1 MVGIYHLYKR
11 KQRKGRFTSCRGE
24 KKRKGKKE
32 KVNKKKIPI
41 YKMQKRFFFIHKQSY
56 NYEE

>member
-11 KQRKGRFTSCRGE
+11 KQRKGRFTSCRC
-24 KKRKGKKE
+24 GKKKSKPKNIYSIIE
-32 KVNKKKIPI
+32 NANKVFFHS
-41 YKMQKRFFFIHKQSY
+41 QKSY

>member
-11 KQRKGRFTSCRGE
+11 KQRKGNLQVVGVRKKERE
-24 KKRKGKKE
+24 KKN
-32 KVNKKKIPI
+32 VYKKKIPL

>member
-24 KKRKGKKE
+24 KKRKGKE
-32 KVNKKKIPI
+32 KKS
-41 YKMQKRFFFIHKQSY
+41 KQEKNSII
-56 NYEE
+56 

>member
-24 KKRKGKKE
+24 KKRKGR
-32 KVNKKKIPI
+32 KKK
-41 YKMQKRFFFIHKQSY
+41 
-56 NYEE
+56 